1 MSLPIAIQLYSVRDT
16 MQNDP
21 EGTLVALKEMGYCAV
36 EVAGFYGRTAQE
48 LRALCEQV
56 GLEIISS
63 HIGFPSIRDE
73 LDKHI
78 EESVSLG
85 VRYVAIAY
93 MHTDF
98 HIGGVNHDGV
108 YESIKEISARFR
120 EKGITLLYHNH
131 SFEMCEHEGKR
142 LYEWLFDAMTREE
155 LQPEI
160 DTGWIDVEV
169 GEAEQYIRKF
179 KNRCDIVHL
188 KSYYGRDGYDELVHS
203 PDEIKPREYYY
214 FCNFERGR
222 LDVPAIL
229 AASEESGAK
238 WIVVEQDRP
247 DPGLSELESARI
259 NIEFLK
265 NI

>member
-21 EGTLVALKEMGYCAV
+21 EGTLVALKKMGYCGV
-36 EVAGFYGRTAQE
+36 EVAGLYGKTAHE
-48 LRALCEQV
+48 LRELCKQV
-56 GLEIISS
+56 GLELISS
-63 HIGFPSIRDE
+63 HISFPSIRDE
-73 LDKHI
+73 LERHI
-78 EESVSLG
+78 EESVTLG
-85 VRYVAIAY
+85 VKYVAIAY

-98 HIGGVNHDGV
+98 HKGGINHEGV

-131 SFEMCEHEGKR
+131 SFEMCEYEGKR
-142 LYEWLFDAMTREE
+142 LYEWLFDSMTQDE

-169 GEAEQYIRKF
+169 GEAEKYIRKF
-179 KNRCDIVHL
+179 KNRCDLVHL
-188 KSYYGRDGYDELVHS
+188 KSYYGKEGYDDLVHS
-203 PDEIKPREYYY
+203 TNEIKPREFYY

-222 LDVPAIL
+222 LDVPAIVK
-229 AASEESGAK
+229 AAEESGAK
-238 WIVVEQDRP
+238 WLVVEQDRP
-247 DPGLSELESARI
+247 DPDLSELESARI